1 MCETAR
7 IINLFG
13 KSTRR
18 KSILDERCRLP
29 MSATAMD
36 TEGGAES
43 VMMEKDTVDD
53 RSINLHP
60 VSFHSSLSRPSCL
73 RLISSAFPQGRDR
86 RPPHYQAHARRHN
99 SVYALARTCAATTVV
114 RRRVLHFPVF
124 RVVCPCARL
133 SDHTHTHN
141 TTAFILFSP
150 RPHIHLTCASLL
162 FSPRPARDHQYL

>member
-1 MCETAR
+1 
-7 IINLFG
+7 
-13 KSTRR
+13 
-18 KSILDERCRLP
+18 

-60 VSFHSSLSRPSCL
+60 VSFPFSLSRPSCL
-73 RLISSAFPQGRDR
+73 HLISSAFPQGRDR
-86 RPPHYQAHARRHN
+86 RPPHYQRTLAGTTAYTHSLEHARLQPLFAGMSSISRY
-99 SVYALARTCAATTVV
+99 SVLFARAVAYPIT
-114 RRRVLHFPVF
+114 
-124 RVVCPCARL
+124 
-133 SDHTHTHN
+133 HTHTHN